1 MTKNKTL
8 TLLAL
13 FFLNMIIVCF
23 SEINMSIES
32 VLKIHIFLVLL
43 SFLEERLRFK
53 IIKEK
58 QKIIYFLGVNFFKI
72 ILCLVFL
79 APNILVKNSINNTYI
94 YTFFIV
100 YFVILFYDIFA
111 VLKTEKINR

>member
-13 FFLNMIIVCF
+13 FFLNMTIVYF
-23 SEINMSIES
+23 SEIKMSIES

-58 QKIIYFLGVNFFKI
+58 VDLRRKIH
-72 ILCLVFL
+72 
-79 APNILVKNSINNTYI
+79 
-94 YTFFIV
+94 
-100 YFVILFYDIFA
+100 
-111 VLKTEKINR
+111 